1 MYLIRR
7 VWNVKPRST
16 KQAAEIIDKIGK
28 AYKNSGQRSETR
40 VYWSGYTV
48 PGPANKVYMDWVQ
61 ETIDSPYREGNVSP
75 DTGDLGA
82 QLRELT
88 EDSYIEFY
96 EMVQGSE
103 A

>member
-7 VWNVKPRST
+7 VWNVKPSATR
-16 KQAAEIIDKIGK
+16 QVADIVDKIGK
-28 AYKNSGQRSETR
+28 AYQDAGQRSKTR

-48 PGPANKVYMDWVQ
+48 PGPANKVYMDWTQ
-61 ETIDSPYREGNVSP
+61 ETIDSPYREDNVSP
-75 DTGDLGA
+75 GTGDLGA

-96 EMVQGSE
+96 EMAPGDGN
-103 A
+103 

>member
-28 AYKNSGQRSETR
+28 AYEDSGQRSETR

-61 ETIDSPYREGNVSP
+61 ETIDSPYREGSVSP

-96 EMVQGSE
+96 EMVQG